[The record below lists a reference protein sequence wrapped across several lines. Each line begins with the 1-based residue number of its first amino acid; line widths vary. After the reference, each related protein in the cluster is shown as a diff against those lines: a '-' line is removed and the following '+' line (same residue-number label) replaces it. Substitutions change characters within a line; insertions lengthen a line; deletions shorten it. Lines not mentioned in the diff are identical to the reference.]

1 MSWDTEPVVGQ
12 WYRHLEKDYEFKVIA
27 VDEDEGIVEIQYL
40 DDEMEELDIDSW
52 YEWDVE
58 PIAPYGKGKRVVGG
72 AETEEEA
79 VDEEDDTYAGS
90 VEEEDEQLKDNDDDE
105 DDDDLDEWKDR

>member
-12 WYRHLEKDYEFKVIA
+12 WYRHLDKDYEFKVIA

-40 DDEMEELDIDSW
+40 DDEVEELDIDSW

-58 PIAPYGKGKRVVGG
+58 RIAPYGKGKRVRGDVA
-72 AETEEEA
+72 AEDDVPE
-79 VDEEDDTYAGS
+79 EEDDTYS
-90 VEEEDEQLKDNDDDE
+90 SSLDEEEVDEDEEDDDE
-105 DDDDLDEWKDR
+105 LGQWEDR

>member
-12 WYRHLEKDYEFKVIA
+12 WYRHLDKDYEFKVIG

-40 DDEMEELDIDSW
+40 DDEVEELDIDSW

-58 PIAPYGKGKRVVGG
+58 LIAPYGKGKRIRGDVTENGDV
-72 AETEEEA
+72 AE
-79 VDEEDDTYAGS
+79 EEDDTYS
-90 VEEEDEQLKDNDDDE
+90 SSLDEEVDEDEEDDDE
-105 DDDDLDEWKDR
+105 LGQWDDR

>member
-58 PIAPYGKGKRVVGG
+58 PIAPYGKGKRVLGG
-72 AETEEEA
+72 AGAEEDTVE
-79 VDEEDDTYAGS
+79 EEDDTYAGP
-90 VEEEDEQLKDNDDDE
+90 EEEEELKDSDDDEEE